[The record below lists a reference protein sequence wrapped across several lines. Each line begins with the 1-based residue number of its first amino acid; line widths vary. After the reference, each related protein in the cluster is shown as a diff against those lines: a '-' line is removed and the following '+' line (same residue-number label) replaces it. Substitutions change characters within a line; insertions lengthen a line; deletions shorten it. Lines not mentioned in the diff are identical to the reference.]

1 MYLTAVTSDSHLSS
15 IQAAKITGI
24 SLRQLQHWDA
34 RGVVTPSGAAA
45 GSGSRRGYREDDLLA
60 LTVARELRGLAT
72 GLGGI
77 QTVIGYMCAQ
87 RLGADCDKRTCLF
100 WTGSQVYHSVGP
112 DADTPQAIR
121 DQTLIRIPLGRL
133 AEDLRARLPQRPRRS
148 ETFLIVE
155 NRSYRVT
162 LVEHDEHVVARCPGV
177 PRSAVT
183 AASVA
188 QALAMLEERLKSPS
202 PPRVRRPRGQQP
214 VAAPAEGARRPS
226 RGAAA
231 WGESW

>member
-1 MYLTAVTSDSHLSS
+1 MPRDALFSS
-15 IQAAKITGI
+15 IQAAKVTGV

-60 LTVARELRGLAT
+60 LAIARELRGLAT
-72 GLGGI
+72 GLEGI
-77 QTVIGYMCAQ
+77 QTVVGYLRAQ
-87 RLGADCDKRTCLF
+87 RLGTDCDERTCLY
-100 WTGSQVYHSVGP
+100 WCGSQVCHATEP
-112 DADTPQAIR
+112 DTPQAIR
-121 DQTLIRIPLGRL
+121 ARSLIRIPLGRL
-133 AEDLRARLPQRPRRS
+133 AKELLARLPRRPQRS
-148 ETFLIVE
+148 EQFLIVE

-162 LVEHDEHVVARCPGV
+162 LVEHDEHVVARCPGM
-177 PRSAVT
+177 PHSAVK

-188 QALAMLEERLKSPS
+188 QALAMLEQRLQSPR
-202 PPRVRRPRGQQP
+202 PPRVRPPRGQQP
-214 VAAPAEGARRPS
+214 VAAPAESTRRPS